1 MTEPTLLVFAALMAF
16 QQNTGDGVY
25 TADQAKRGAELYANQ
40 CASCHGL
47 ALTGGESAPP
57 LTGGDFMSNWNQL
70 TLGDLFE
77 RIRTTMPADR
87 PGTLTRAQTAGI
99 LAHILNAGEFPAGNA
114 ELSTQTEALKQIRI
128 DASTARRSVP
138 TPYTTIEHWAKLPA
152 GRTWGSTSAVDIDK
166 DGTSIWVAE
175 RCGANS
181 CEGSDLPPILKFD
194 SEGTLVRSF
203 GAGMLLFPH
212 GICVDADGNIW
223 ITDGHVKDG
232 KGFQVFKFSPE
243 GKVLMTLGGPDT
255 FNEPNDVAI
264 APNGDIFVSDGHTP
278 QKGNAR
284 VVKFTKD
291 GKFIKQWG
299 GHGSAPGQFE
309 VPHALA
315 FDSQGRLFVGD
326 RANNR
331 IQIFDQDG
339 NFLAQWTQFGR
350 PSGIYID
357 KQDTIYVTD
366 SESTD
371 REGYGHNPGV
381 KRGIRIGSAKDGTV
395 TAFIP
400 DPSPGT
406 GATSTSEGVAADA
419 AGNVY
424 GAEVGPKD
432 LKKYVRKN

>member
-1 MTEPTLLVFAALMAF
+1 MKLLLSILIAAAAL
-16 QQNTGDGVY
+16 
-25 TADQAKRGAELYANQ
+25 TAADPIPNSQPDPYSLG
-40 CASCHGL
+40 
-47 ALTGGESAPP
+47 
-57 LTGGDFMSNWNQL
+57 MSW
-70 TLGDLFE
+70 G
-77 RIRTTMPADR
+77 
-87 PGTLTRAQTAGI
+87 
-99 LAHILNAGEFPAGNA
+99 
-114 ELSTQTEALKQIRI
+114 
-128 DASTARRSVP
+128 
-138 TPYTTIEHWAKLPA
+138 KLPE
-152 GRTWGSTSAVDIDK
+152 GRMWGSTSAVDIDR
-166 DGTSIWVAE
+166 DGKSIWVAE

-181 CEGSDLPPILKFD
+181 CEGKNDPSILKFD
-194 SEGTLVRSF
+194 ASGNLVKSF

-212 GICVDADGNIW
+212 GICVDKQGNIW
-223 ITDGHVKDG
+223 VTDGHAKGD

-243 GKVLMTLGGPDT
+243 GKVLMTLGKAGVAGDGPDT
-255 FNEPNDVAI
+255 FTEPNDIAI
-264 APNGDIFVSDGHTP
+264 APNGDIFVADGHTP
-278 QKGNAR
+278 NKGNAR

-299 GHGSAPGQFE
+299 GHGSGPGQFE

-339 NFLAQWTQFGR
+339 KFLAEWKQFSR

-357 KQDTIYVTD
+357 KNDIIYVTD

-371 REGYGHNPGV
+371 RDGYGHNPGY

-400 DPSPGT
+400 DPSPGA

-432 LKKYVRKN
+432 LKRYVRK